1 MIVIWIV
8 IALFAVGD
16 TAVDLSRSPPPATS
30 AAASAGTSTESAP

>member
-16 TAVDLSRSPPPATS
+16 TAAGLSRNPPPATL
-30 AAASAGTSTESAP
+30 ATASTGNPSEPAP